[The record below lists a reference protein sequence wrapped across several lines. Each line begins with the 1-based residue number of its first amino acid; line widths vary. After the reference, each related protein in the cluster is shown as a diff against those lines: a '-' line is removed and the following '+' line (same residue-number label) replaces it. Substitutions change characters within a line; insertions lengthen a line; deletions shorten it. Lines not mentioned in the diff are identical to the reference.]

1 MFSHSNVRI
10 VVSVRLKDFHF
21 FSISLIWNCCRAP
34 SHYLLSTP
42 LSYFSITPYLSL
54 VLFQFLISAT
64 LQLLH
69 SQLLLPSHS
78 LPCPLTLHSF
88 FLLPSHSLPL
98 PLPRPLT
105 LHSFFLL
112 PSHSPPLPP
121 PLTLF
126 SLSSSSS
133 SHTPLLLLLFLLLSY
148 SPPSAPLPLI
158 FLPLSSSVSFSFP
171 LASTL
176 LRTLLIKYLRL
187 LLSSAPSWLSI
198 STFLV
203 IMMFLFL
210 LPSFFDSPLCWSNHS
225 AGKEITETTWGRV
238 TELNRKYFYNFLFLF
253 FFFYF
258 STNNSFLIIKRF
270 ERHSDLSTFDDSYQ
284 ELYTTFTEWG
294 SG

>member
-1 MFSHSNVRI
+1 MFLHSNVRI

-54 VLFQFLISAT
+54 VLFQFLFSAT
-64 LQLLH
+64 PQLLN
-69 SQLLLPSHS
+69 SQ
-78 LPCPLTLHSF
+78 
-88 FLLPSHSLPL
+88 FLLPSQSLPC
-98 PLPRPLT
+98 PLT

-133 SHTPLLLLLFLLLSY
+133 PHTPLLLLLFLLLSY

-238 TELNRKYFYNFLFLF
+238 TEFNRKYFYNFLFLFFF